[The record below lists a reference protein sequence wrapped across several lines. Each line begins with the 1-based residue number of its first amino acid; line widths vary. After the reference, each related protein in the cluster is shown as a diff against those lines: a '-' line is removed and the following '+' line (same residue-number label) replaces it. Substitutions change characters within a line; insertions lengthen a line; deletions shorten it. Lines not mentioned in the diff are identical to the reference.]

1 MKKAQ
6 QMRTM
11 LPMGRREVMSVSTT
25 SFKPGAR
32 LITLRAHFKNAWRRL
47 LPSNPQFQPGEL
59 NTQASVPERA
69 QRAQEAQDSEDT
81 QDPVA
86 AAVGQREEDVHQRH
100 EDQQPVQDV
109 PAGLEVGLLAEAE
122 TQSYD
127 LQEAPEEKV
136 WFAPLKS
143 VKSLFL
149 FSFSPFFFSF
159 FTLMA
164 ISRRKIT
171 VKT

>member
-1 MKKAQ
+1 
-6 QMRTM
+6 MRTM

-25 SFKPGAR
+25 SFNPGAR
-32 LITLRAHFKNAWRRL
+32 LITLRAHSECMTPAAPP
-47 LPSNPQFQPGEL
+47 PSAQFPTGAF
-59 NTQASVPERA
+59 NTQTSVPEWA

-81 QDPVA
+81 QDPVP

-100 EDQQPVQDV
+100 EHQQPIQDV

-122 TQSYD
+122 AQSYD
-127 LQEAPEEKV
+127 LQGAPEESDWLYRQKCSNLRGR
-136 WFAPLKS
+136 ADDCHK
-143 VKSLFL
+143 KGDFL
-149 FSFSPFFFSF
+149 LVMI
-159 FTLMA
+159 TLMA